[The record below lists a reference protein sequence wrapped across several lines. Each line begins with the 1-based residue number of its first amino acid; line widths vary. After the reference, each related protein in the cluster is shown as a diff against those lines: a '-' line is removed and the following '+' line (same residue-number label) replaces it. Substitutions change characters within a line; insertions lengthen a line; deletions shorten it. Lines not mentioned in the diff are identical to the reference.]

1 MDKKLRKTTNLCVE
15 IQWWIQG
22 RGPGQGP
29 GVGARGGKTLY
40 NNDLNL
46 NLYSNDLE
54 QISYLPGPKAHANN

>member
-1 MDKKLRKTTNLCVE
+1 MCRNTVVD
-15 IQWWIQG
+15 
-22 RGPGQGP
+22 PGQGP